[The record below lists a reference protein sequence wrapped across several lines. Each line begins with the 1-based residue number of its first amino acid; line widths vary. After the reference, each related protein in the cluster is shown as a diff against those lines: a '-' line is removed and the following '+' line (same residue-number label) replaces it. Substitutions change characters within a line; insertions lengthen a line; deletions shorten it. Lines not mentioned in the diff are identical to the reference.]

1 MPYHFWSDIVGPR
14 GHVVPQNPIPEREAR
29 IPGLVKTPFRSES
42 SGGRWQEESAEK
54 ATRVDDTSP

>member
-1 MPYHFWSDIVGPR
+1 MGPR

-29 IPGLVKTPFRSES
+29 IPGLVKTPLRSES